1 MTNASPTVAPTIE
14 EMASMVLG
22 ISEADEAA
30 LRRAASVELAAFQA
44 YVSGY
49 TRRDAAEALFGCKGC
64 HTNS

>member
-1 MTNASPTVAPTIE
+1 
-14 EMASMVLG
+14 MASMVLG